1 MTLYLRAAA
10 MHEAKELLQLVKEYL
25 RLLNVVETTDSGR
38 EFRPNQLGSCRAIDG
53 ARMNAILARLQ
64 DMVNDKH
71 SRLRDFEIS

>member
-1 MTLYLRAAA
+1 MTLCQQPAA
-10 MHEAKELLQLVKEYL
+10 MLEAQELLQLVKEYL
-25 RLLNVVETTDSGR
+25 ALLNIVETTDDGR

-71 SRLRDFEIS
+71 SRIN